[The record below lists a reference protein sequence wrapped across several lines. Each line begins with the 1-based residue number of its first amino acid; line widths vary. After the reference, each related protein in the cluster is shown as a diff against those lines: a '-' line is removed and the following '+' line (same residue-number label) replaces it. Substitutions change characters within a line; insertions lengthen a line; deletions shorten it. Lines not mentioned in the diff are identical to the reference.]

1 MGFKLQKHENTETP
15 PDHKNHSSKH
25 AAHSRLSASSS
36 DEQNLPILLRK
47 AVNLSSI

>member
-25 AAHSRLSASSS
+25 AAHSGLSASSVN
-36 DEQNLPILLRK
+36 EQKPANTVAEACQ
-47 AVNLSSI
+47 AV